1 MTLVL
6 AAGNKQNVVLASD
19 RRITSP
25 SGPTFDELGKSAA
38 IVFEDARLAW
48 AFAGTA
54 TIGKG
59 PLLPVTSEEYSAFT
73 TSIASGDLFLTHLWI
88 PQSIVQ
94 CAPPDYTAEGALS
107 RFAAAATARF
117 ESLAARFG
125 KRYTLSVVFA
135 GSASL

>member
-6 AAGNKQNVVLASD
+6 AAGNKQNVVHRD
-19 RRITSP
+19 ISP
-25 SGPTFDELGKSAA
+25 QNVFVPTFDELGKSAA

-107 RFAAAATARF
+107 RFAA
-117 ESLAARFG
+117 
-125 KRYTLSVVFA
+125 
-135 GSASL
+135 